1 MILEKKEAK
10 DGNVENYK
18 TLSADDWTD
27 PKRIIKAKSEVRGM
41 EEMLER
47 CGLELQGKH
56 HSGIDDSKNIARC
69 IIHLLAIGFNFT

>member
-1 MILEKKEAK
+1 
-10 DGNVENYK
+10 
-18 TLSADDWTD
+18 
-27 PKRIIKAKSEVRGM
+27 M

-69 IIHLLAIGFNFT
+69 IIHLLALGFNFT